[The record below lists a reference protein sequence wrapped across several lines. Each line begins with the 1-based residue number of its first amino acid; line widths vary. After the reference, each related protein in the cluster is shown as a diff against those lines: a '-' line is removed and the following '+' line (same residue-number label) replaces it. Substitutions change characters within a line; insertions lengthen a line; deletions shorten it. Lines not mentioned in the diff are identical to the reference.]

1 MTKGKNDEN
10 NSIEL
15 RSEELQDI
23 VGRMPSILERY
34 GIIAIAVIVLVM
46 IIGTYFFKYPDT
58 LEAQVIIT
66 NSKPA
71 ANIVARTT
79 GNIEY
84 VNSNNGGM
92 VAEGEVLAILESTA
106 DYEDVISLSRILKKV
121 ELNEI
126 DLGELT
132 DWMKTKRLR
141 LGNMQYYYTEFY
153 SAVRNLHYFNVNS
166 YYQKKIEVVRKRLS
180 LHYEKKDTECH
191 QYELQEKQEQISREI
206 FLRDSMLYTLG
217 MLSEEEYGRAEQT
230 YMQSRKGAIDRQKEE
245 IQHHMQLINEQENL
259 LNLTNEQFLTTKSH
273 EQAFYSALQDLNVAI
288 KSWEEMYV
296 MRSPTEGILNQM
308 GVYGKNRYVLN
319 GETLFFVIPKE
330 QEKTVGKALLPAS
343 GAGKVEKGQRVIVSV
358 NNFPEEE
365 FGSIYGCVST
375 VSNIPTADGHYIV
388 DIDFPNGLNTIFHNE
403 LPTSHQFMGNARF
416 IIKDRRLIELFIQP
430 IKIIL
435 SNNT

>member
-153 SAVRNLHYFNVNS
+153 SAVRNLHYYNVNLNS
-166 YYQKKIEVVRKRLS
+166 A
-180 LHYEKKDTECH
+180 
-191 QYELQEKQEQISREI
+191 
-206 FLRDSMLYTLG
+206 TL
-217 MLSEEEYGRAEQT
+217 
-230 YMQSRKGAIDRQKEE
+230 
-245 IQHHMQLINEQENL
+245 
-259 LNLTNEQFLTTKSH
+259 
-273 EQAFYSALQDLNVAI
+273 
-288 KSWEEMYV
+288 
-296 MRSPTEGILNQM
+296 
-308 GVYGKNRYVLN
+308 
-319 GETLFFVIPKE
+319 
-330 QEKTVGKALLPAS
+330 
-343 GAGKVEKGQRVIVSV
+343 
-358 NNFPEEE
+358 
-365 FGSIYGCVST
+365 
-375 VSNIPTADGHYIV
+375 
-388 DIDFPNGLNTIFHNE
+388 
-403 LPTSHQFMGNARF
+403 
-416 IIKDRRLIELFIQP
+416 
-430 IKIIL
+430 
-435 SNNT
+435 